1 MILIDA
7 DILAYR
13 LGFACNEDTEEA
25 ALSELDNT
33 IATILVECGM
43 DAAPYQLFLTGSTNF
58 RNEIAVTAPYK
69 GTRKAEKPVHF
80 KALRDHMVNVWGA
93 IVTDGIEAD
102 DAIATVAST
111 IDDCIMVSIDKDF
124 LQVAGTHYNF
134 VKQKFTEVNEWEGL
148 LFLYT
153 QMLTGDRVDNIKGVA
168 GIGEKKAAKILADCT
183 TEKELYD
190 AVLAAYDGNVELL
203 YENALLLYLRRYDNE
218 VWVDPYTRE
227 ANGKE
232 AKS

>member
-13 LGFACNEDTEEA
+13 LGFACNEEEEKA
-25 ALSELDNT
+25 ALSELDNV
-33 IATILVECGM
+33 ISTILVECGM
-43 DAAPYQLFLTGSTNF
+43 DAAPYQLYLTGSTNY

-80 KALRDHMVNVWGA
+80 QALRSHMEKNWNA
-93 IVTDGIEAD
+93 KVTEGIEAD
-102 DAIATVAST
+102 DAIATAATSNP
-111 IDDCIMVSIDKDF
+111 DSIMVSVDKDF

-134 VKQKFTEVNEWEGL
+134 VKKEFKKVSEWEGL
-148 LFLYT
+148 HFLYT

-168 GIGEKKAAKILADCT
+168 GIGDKKAAKILADCT

-190 AVLAAYDGNVELL
+190 AVLEAYDGDVELL
-203 YENALLLYLRRYDNE
+203 YENALLLYLRRYE
-218 VWVDPYTRE
+218 GEMWVDPYKRE
-227 ANGKE
+227 QDAKE
-232 AKS
+232 A